1 MVLEQLGRADTTPL
15 LEAMERHGVPERSAW
30 STRHLDHAESML
42 GEEAAFREAI
52 PWLRAHAPPPPERP
66 TLVHGDLWP
75 GNVLMRDGSL
85 SGLVDWPR
93 GAIGEPALDVGFAR
107 VGFLLMPEPFPPPS
121 PFRQL
126 VHLAGMHIAEG
137 IDDRCTSA
145 VGGEERVR
153 YYEAL
158 RCVVELATS
167 WSNAAPAPKPGW
179 DHGVPALVRH
189 LEAVSGQPVPFT

>member
-1 MVLEQLGRADTTPL
+1 MVCQSGPRGRPGTSTTPSRVL
-15 LEAMERHGVPERSAW
+15 A
-30 STRHLDHAESML
+30 
-42 GEEAAFREAI
+42 EEAAFGEAI
-52 PWLRAHAPPPPERP
+52 AWLRANAPPPPERP

-85 SGLVDWPR
+85 SGLVDWTR
-93 GAIGEPALDVGFAR
+93 GAIGEAALDVGFAR

-158 RCVVELATS
+158 RCAVELATVVEERR
-167 WSNAAPAPKPGW
+167 AGAKPGW

-189 LEAVSGQPVPFT
+189 LEAVSGHPVPFT